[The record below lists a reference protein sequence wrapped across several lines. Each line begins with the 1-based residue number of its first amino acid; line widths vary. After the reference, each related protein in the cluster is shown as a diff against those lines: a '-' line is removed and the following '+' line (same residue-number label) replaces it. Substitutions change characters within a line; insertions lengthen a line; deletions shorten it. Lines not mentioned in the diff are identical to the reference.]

1 MPLAT
6 LTSKGQLTIPKEIRD
21 SLNLHSGDKIEL
33 VVTGEM
39 EAVMK
44 PVSRKVDDIFCKLHK
59 SNRQPVSIST
69 INKAI
74 ADRIKDKFI

>member
-21 SLNLHSGDKIEL
+21 SLNLHSGDKIEI

-39 EAVMK
+39 EAVIK
-44 PVSRKVDDIFCKLHK
+44 PVSKKVDDIFCKLHK
-59 SNRQPVSIST
+59 PDRQPLSISAM
-69 INKAI
+69 NKAI
-74 ADRIKDKFI
+74 ADRIKDKCK

>member
-21 SLNLHSGDKIEL
+21 SLNLHSGDKIEI
-33 VVTGEM
+33 VVTGKM
-39 EAVMK
+39 EATIK
-44 PVSRKVDDIFCKLHK
+44 PVSKKVDDIFCKLHK
-59 SNRQPVSIST
+59 LDRQPVSIST

-74 ADRIKDKFI
+74 ADRIKDKFK